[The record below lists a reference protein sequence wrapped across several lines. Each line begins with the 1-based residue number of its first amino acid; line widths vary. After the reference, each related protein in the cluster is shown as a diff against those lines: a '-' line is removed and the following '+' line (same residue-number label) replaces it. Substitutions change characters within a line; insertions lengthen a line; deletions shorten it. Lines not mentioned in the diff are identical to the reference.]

1 LTGEGPLG
9 LLDLTLQFTESAK
22 VLADISASFFLVALD
37 EVVNDAVIKI
47 FTTKMGVTSSSQNL
61 EDTIVNGKERDI
73 KGSTTKII
81 DNNLRFAAFL
91 VKAVGDSGGSRLV
104 DDAEDSKTGNGSGVL
119 GCLTLSVVEIYRLP
133 E

>member
-1 LTGEGPLG
+1 MTGEGPLG

-37 EVVNDAVIKI
+37 EVVNDAIIKI